1 MTKTTR
7 SNRGLLGAIL
17 LLAMAYSLQP
27 PACFGQA
34 GLRRD
39 SGFILTGG
47 IYHEFTAGEAISAR
61 HAVYLAG
68 DGRFYKLT
76 ASAPNGVVGV
86 AIYACSSGATNC
98 TIQLSGRATVISDAA
113 IAIGDRLGPP
123 SAVAGRV
130 KTIAATPDPAVVLGW
145 ALTAATDQA
154 QSITILLQN
163 GEAPMILPSAAAAI
177 FIAGDY
183 ICPDPA
189 NAGKY
194 LDNGQT
200 RCDAGNPQAGF
211 VARTDA
217 APALLHQVLIQ
228 PEAARSAV
236 CPLGAVCATP
246 ALLPPC
252 SRLRK
257 TYCFN

>member
-1 MTKTTR
+1 MKHVIA
-7 SNRGLLGAIL
+7 LLV
-17 LLAMAYSLQP
+17 LATAYSLQP
-27 PACFGQA
+27 TACLAQDE
-34 GLRRD
+34 GLRREP
-39 SGFILTGG
+39 G
-47 IYHEFTAGEAISAR
+47 IIFTRGAFHEFTAGEAISAR

-68 DGRFYKLT
+68 DGKFYKLT
-76 ASAPNGVVGV
+76 SAAPNGMVGV

-98 TIQLSGRATVISDAA
+98 SIQVTGKATAISDAA

-189 NAGKY
+189 NPGKY
-194 LDNGQT
+194 VDNGQT

>member
-1 MTKTTR
+1 MKR
-7 SNRGLLGAIL
+7 FNQGALAAIL
-17 LLAMAYSLQP
+17 ALLALPMVAQDE
-27 PACFGQA
+27 
-34 GLRRD
+34 GLRREP
-39 SGFILTGG
+39 G
-47 IYHEFTAGEAISAR
+47 IIFTRGAFHEFTAGEAIAAR

-76 ASAPNGVVGV
+76 AAAPNGVVGV

-98 TIQLSGRATVISDAA
+98 KIQVSGRATVISDAA

-123 SAVAGRV
+123 SAIAGRV

-154 QSITILLQN
+154 QSVTILLQD
-163 GEAPMILPSAAAAI
+163 GRAPMILPSASAAI

-189 NAGKY
+189 NPGKY

-228 PEAARSAV
+228 PEAARAAV

-252 SRLRK
+252 SSLRQ
-257 TYCFN
+257 TYCFK